1 MPQAKGKLN
10 KRLEKQQISDKLTKQ
25 TIILEVVN
33 TKNDKYNQFI
43 PFELIN
49 DRVGIADNIQIG
61 SEITVDYDLRGREY
75 NGKYYV
81 NLNAWKVESLANNY
95 HNESVPF

>member
-33 TKNDKYNQFI
+33 TKN
-43 PFELIN
+43 
-49 DRVGIADNIQIG
+49 
-61 SEITVDYDLRGREY
+61 
-75 NGKYYV
+75 
-81 NLNAWKVESLANNY
+81 
-95 HNESVPF
+95 